1 MDKIE
6 KERASHTT
14 THTHTDTPHK
24 EKKQRTFGL
33 NIRNKS
39 KYPFIKRETISIQSL
54 RKKTIFVL
62 DHRLKIGIQRD
73 VYINN
78 DQIQSNGTID

>member
-6 KERASHTT
+6 KERASHTHT
-14 THTHTDTPHK
+14 QTHLIK
-24 EKKQRTFGL
+24 KKQRTFGL

-39 KYPFIKRETISIQSL
+39 KYSKETISIQSL
-54 RKKTIFVL
+54 RKKIFVL
-62 DHRLKIGIQRD
+62 DHRLKIGIQRKRD

-78 DQIQSNGTID
+78 ETNTQSNGKID